1 MRWKT
6 EQVEITEA
14 VQNKENRMKRNED
27 TFRDICDNIKHSNI
41 TIKVVLEEEEK

>member
-14 VQNKENRMKRNED
+14 MQNKENRMKRNND
-27 TFRDICDNIKHSNI
+27 TFRDIFDNIKHSNI
-41 TIKVVLEEEEK
+41 TIKVVLEEEK